1 MPNLCVDGAHL
12 SMPSPTYNRPHLDAL
27 HHSHSSPTHTAC
39 VDRARLLTTLHTVPP
54 LSPPNHP
61 PPTSSL
67 SPHLCVD
74 GAHLSVPSPT
84 YNRPHSHPS
93 QHSHS
98 SPTHT
103 ACVDHAH
110 ITSPETTPLISHPLT
125 VHRSHSSP
133 TLSPC
138 THRSHSSP
146 TLSPCTVDT
155 LFHTVTPSPSST
167 HSMLFSSSPEFT
179 KPIPITPGT
188 VFVLFLPHIM
198 HSSHTTDPSQ

>member
-84 YNRPHSHPS
+84 YNRPHLDAL

-103 ACVDHAH
+103 ACVDRAH
-110 ITSPETTPLISHPLT
+110 IHPTSPETTPLISPPLT
-125 VHRSHSSP
+125 V
-133 TLSPC
+133 
-138 THRSHSSP
+138 HRSHSSP

-188 VFVLFLPHIM
+188 VFMLFLPHIM